1 MRSPV
6 PSALRAAALALV
18 LALAA
23 GCDEEIGDECSL
35 SSDCSP
41 QGDRICDVSSPGGY
55 CTIIGCDFDSCPEE
69 AICVRF
75 FSVSNSDRTCDA
87 RREDLEAGVNDC
99 TADELCTLSGSCVPR
114 TAEQRFC
121 MRKCTV
127 NNDCRDDYEC
137 RDEELMVEH
146 GGEPVS
152 PPGEALGEDLQG
164 FCGVAPL

>member
-1 MRSPV
+1 MRPFV
-6 PSALRAAALALV
+6 PPALRVAALCAA

-55 CTIIGCDFDSCPEE
+55 CTIIGCDFDSCPDE

-87 RREDLEAGVNDC
+87 RMEDLESDVNEC
-99 TADELCTLSGSCVPR
+99 TADELCTLSGTCVPR
-114 TAEQRFC
+114 TAETRFC
-121 MRKCTV
+121 MRKCSS
-127 NNDCRDDYEC
+127 NGDCRDDYEC
-137 RDEELMVEH
+137 RHEEEMVAH

-152 PPGEALGEDLQG
+152 PPGEALGDDLQG
-164 FCGVAPL
+164 FCAPAPI